1 MGTLDKV
8 KGLVENPPK
17 EYRSAPFWGWND
29 RLQKENL
36 GEQIEGFKK
45 AGMGG
50 FFIHSR
56 EGLETEY
63 LSTEWMEDVKF
74 CVDKARENDL
84 ELWIYD
90 EDKWPSGAAGGMVS
104 RVNPAEFTAR
114 ALTME
119 CGKAGELAVPAK
131 LSNEEERTVTGD
143 SDSIM
148 CGENRSTDENSMSG
162 RNGSEDLAVEETMET
177 EFLQGVYVIQTTAD
191 GRFIKRM
198 KEYLTYEE
206 AAEACGVD
214 EEILLLRQEISGKS
228 EWYNGLMPPDNLNPE
243 SVKTF
248 LKLTHEH
255 YEEVFGGSF
264 PKEVKG
270 FFTDEPN
277 CCDFFSVFHE
287 GRPWIPWSIGF
298 TEYFIEKRGYDPQE
312 KLPYLFF
319 DGEGAEKI
327 RHDYWKTVAQRFE
340 ESYMKQVYEWCDKR
354 GLRTTGHILYENDL
368 GYQTRVC
375 GAAMPQLRY
384 LHNPGIDL
392 LGAQTDE
399 YLTVKQCASVAH
411 QYERSMTI
419 SEAYG
424 CTGWELDFSTQKWL
438 GDWQFALGITRRC
451 QHLALYSITGCRKRD
466 YPPVFNYQNTW
477 WDDND
482 KMENY
487 FGRLALCLSQG
498 EPVRKVLMIHPI
510 SSIWTEC
517 RSDRAEDFNHL
528 EMNMGW
534 LDEHI
539 TSLNR
544 KGEYYNRIA
553 KALTAGHVD
562 FDFGD
567 EILLEQDGKVE
578 DGMFVAGKCSYQVV
592 VVPGVSNLFANT
604 VKLLKEF
611 LAAGGMV
618 IWLKPYPVM
627 IEGERIGS
635 KQICVAKRW
644 DKKIDS
650 EDVNEEKSDRRKV
663 CGKYGDIRDVLDEEA
678 FVHTVEQEWELT
690 EAVAKC
696 TGKDF
701 TVRNASGAE
710 DGEILSMLRK
720 TEDGHILFLTNHD
733 RNNAHQVYIKLDC
746 GNAVEELDPLTGEVC
761 EVETVADGEGVCFT
775 RTFETGMSRIYFVK
789 KMIGAGQIIKEI
801 NSVEDKCGIE
811 EDTTVVDL
819 AAVSDGVNAVHEM
832 TVSKAATFPYRH
844 PHYTDPVLATFG
856 PDAKLRR
863 TMENVLTIDKCTY
876 ELGVASE
883 NKICDG
889 NAMVEDKDLDAI
901 VEQVSEF
908 RHGSELSE
916 AGSVCESAEMEIW
929 QAQKEIR
936 EKLRMQQVYYNGAP
950 QRYTWVDQPHPAD
963 GTPFTMH
970 FRFNVAEDI
979 SSECSFVIEKPYGL
993 EVYFDGVKCAQ
1004 TGKWFIDKDMR
1015 CFGLPALSKGVHRI
1029 TIKGSYDQKRELED
1043 VFVIGNFAVD
1053 MSGNISRE
1061 KEILHTGDW
1070 SMQGY
1075 VNYPGGMIYQYKVPQ
1090 LISDKQ
1096 VLLHLGEWRGTL
1108 LKVRVNGK
1116 EAGFHFEKK
1125 NCVTDVTGL
1134 FEKEENT
1141 LEIEVS
1147 GSPRNMFGPFHQSYT
1162 GCSRISWADFRTEG
1176 MFHTDGK
1183 VLKPYG
1189 MMGQSYIC
1197 EYEEQ

>member
-1 MGTLDKV
+1 MGTLDEV
-8 KGLVENPPK
+8 KGVLKNPPK

-29 RLQKENL
+29 KLQKENL
-36 GEQIEGFKK
+36 GEQIEGFKR

-104 RVNPAEFTAR
+104 RENPAEFTAR

-119 CGKAGELAVPAK
+119 CGKAGKLVVPTK
-131 LSNEEERTVTGD
+131 LSTGEKK
-143 SDSIM
+143 ITA
-148 CGENRSTDENSMSG
+148 GEVQ
-162 RNGSEDLAVEETMET
+162 AVEQNMET
-177 EFLQGVYVIQTTAD
+177 EFLQGIYVIQTKAD

-198 KEYLTYEE
+198 KEYPTYEE
-206 AAEACGVD
+206 AVGACGED
-214 EEILLLRQEISGKS
+214 EEILILRQEISGKS

-298 TEYFIEKRGYDPQE
+298 TEYFIGKRGYDPQE

-319 DGEGAEKI
+319 DGEGAAKI

-411 QYERSMTI
+411 QYDRSMTI

-477 WDDND
+477 WEDND

-517 RSDRAEDFNHL
+517 RSDREEDFNHL

-534 LDEHI
+534 MDEHI

-578 DGMFVAGKCSYQVV
+578 NGKFVAGTCSYQVV
-592 VVPGVSNLFANT
+592 VVPGVKNLFANT

-611 LAAGGMV
+611 LAAGGTV

-627 IEGERIGS
+627 VEGEKIGR
-635 KQICVAKRW
+635 KQVCDDKDL
-644 DKKIDS
+644 DKKPDS
-650 EDVNEEKSDRRKV
+650 EGVNEEKADCKKV
-663 CGKYGDIRDVLDEEA
+663 CEKYGDIRDILGAEA
-678 FVHTVEQEWELT
+678 FVYTVEHEWELT

-789 KMIGAGQIIKEI
+789 KGSSGGKV
-801 NSVEDKCGIE
+801 SGCG
-811 EDTTVVDL
+811 
-819 AAVSDGVNAVHEM
+819 M
-832 TVSKAATFPYRH
+832 TAATFPYRH

-856 PDAKLRR
+856 PDAKFRR
-863 TMENVLTIDKCTY
+863 TMENVLTIDRCTY
-876 ELGVASE
+876 ELGE
-883 NKICDG
+883 K
-889 NAMVEDKDLDAI
+889 
-901 VEQVSEF
+901 
-908 RHGSELSE
+908 
-916 AGSVCESAEMEIW
+916 AGTGESAEMEIW
-929 QAQKEIR
+929 QAQREIR
-936 EKLRMQQVYYNGAP
+936 KKLAMQQVYYNGAP

-963 GTPFTMH
+963 GTPFAMH
-970 FRFNVAEDI
+970 FRFNVLEEI
-979 SSECSFVIEKPYGL
+979 SGECSFVIEKPYGL
-993 EVYFDGVKCAQ
+993 EVCFDGKKCEL
-1004 TGKWFIDKDMR
+1004 TDRWFIDKDMR
-1015 CFGLPALSKGVHRI
+1015 CFGLPSLSRGVHQI

-1043 VFVIGNFAVD
+1043 VFVTGNFAVD
-1053 MSGNISRE
+1053 MSGNIFQE

-1070 SMQGY
+1070 CMQGY
-1075 VNYPGGMIYQYKVPQ
+1075 VNYPGGMIYQYKVPR
-1090 LISDKQ
+1090 LISHKQ
-1096 VLLHLGEWRGTL
+1096 VLLHLGEWCGTL

-1116 EAGFHFEKK
+1116 ETSSHFEKK

-1141 LEIEVS
+1141 LEIEIT

>member
-1 MGTLDKV
+1 MGTLDEV
-8 KGLVENPPK
+8 KGLLKNPPK

-29 RLQKENL
+29 KLQKENL
-36 GEQIEGFKK
+36 GEQIEGFKR

-104 RVNPAEFTAR
+104 RENPAEFTAR

-119 CGKAGELAVPAK
+119 CGKAGKLVVPTK
-131 LSNEEERTVTGD
+131 LSTGEKKTTA
-143 SDSIM
+143 
-148 CGENRSTDENSMSG
+148 GEDQ
-162 RNGSEDLAVEETMET
+162 AVEQNMET
-177 EFLQGVYVIQTTAD
+177 EFLQGIYVIQTKAD

-198 KEYLTYEE
+198 KEYPTYEE
-206 AAEACGVD
+206 AVGACGED
-214 EEILLLRQEISGKS
+214 EEILILRQEISGKS

-255 YEEVFGGSF
+255 YEEVLGGSF

-298 TEYFIEKRGYDPQE
+298 TEYFIGKRGYDPQE

-319 DGEGAEKI
+319 DGEGAAKI

-411 QYERSMTI
+411 QYDRSMTI

-477 WDDND
+477 WEDND

-517 RSDRAEDFNHL
+517 RSDREEDFNHL

-534 LDEHI
+534 MDEHI

-578 DGMFVAGKCSYQVV
+578 NGKFVAGTCSYQVV
-592 VVPGVSNLFANT
+592 VVPGVKNLFANT

-611 LAAGGMV
+611 LAAGGTV

-627 IEGERIGS
+627 VEGEKIGR
-635 KQICVAKRW
+635 KQVRDDKDL
-644 DKKIDS
+644 DKKPDS
-650 EDVNEEKSDRRKV
+650 EGVNEEKADCKKV
-663 CGKYGDIRDVLDEEA
+663 CEKYGDIRDILGEEA
-678 FVHTVEQEWELT
+678 FVHTVEHEWELT

-789 KMIGAGQIIKEI
+789 KGSSGGKV
-801 NSVEDKCGIE
+801 SGCG
-811 EDTTVVDL
+811 
-819 AAVSDGVNAVHEM
+819 M
-832 TVSKAATFPYRH
+832 TAATFPYRH

-856 PDAKLRR
+856 PDAKFRR
-863 TMENVLTIDKCTY
+863 TMENVLTIDRCTY
-876 ELGVASE
+876 ELGE
-883 NKICDG
+883 K
-889 NAMVEDKDLDAI
+889 
-901 VEQVSEF
+901 
-908 RHGSELSE
+908 
-916 AGSVCESAEMEIW
+916 AGTGESAEMEIW
-929 QAQKEIR
+929 QAQREIR
-936 EKLRMQQVYYNGAP
+936 EKLAMQQVYYNGAP

-963 GTPFTMH
+963 GTPFAMH
-970 FRFNVAEDI
+970 FRFNVLEEI
-979 SSECSFVIEKPYGL
+979 SGECSFVIEKPYGL
-993 EVYFDGVKCAQ
+993 EVCFDGKKCEL
-1004 TGKWFIDKDMR
+1004 TDRWFIDKDMR
-1015 CFGLPALSKGVHRI
+1015 CFGLPSLSRGVHQI

-1043 VFVIGNFAVD
+1043 VFVTGNFAVD
-1053 MSGNISRE
+1053 MSGNIFQE

-1070 SMQGY
+1070 CMQGY
-1075 VNYPGGMIYQYKVPQ
+1075 VNYPGGMIYQYKVPR
-1090 LISDKQ
+1090 LISHKQ
-1096 VLLHLGEWRGTL
+1096 VLLHLGEWCGTL

-1116 EAGFHFEKK
+1116 ETSSHFEKK
-1125 NCVTDVTGL
+1125 NCVTDVMGL

-1141 LEIEVS
+1141 LEIEIT

>member
-1 MGTLDKV
+1 MSTLDEV
-8 KGLVENPPK
+8 KRLIKNPPK

-104 RVNPAEFTAR
+104 RENPAEFTAR

-119 CGKAGELAVPAK
+119 CGKAGELAVPTK
-131 LSNEEERTVTGD
+131 RSTEEERIVTGN
-143 SDSIM
+143 SDSLM
-148 CGENRSTDENSMSG
+148 CGENRSADENSMSG
-162 RNGSEDLAVEETMET
+162 RNAVEGLAMEETMET
-177 EFLQGVYVIQTTAD
+177 EFLQGIYVIQTEAD
-191 GRFIKRM
+191 GRSIKRL
-198 KEYLTYEE
+198 KEYPGYKE
-206 AAEACGVD
+206 AAAACGED
-214 EEILLLRQEISGKS
+214 EEILILRQEISGRS
-228 EWYNGLMPPDNLNPE
+228 EWYNGLMPPDNLNPD

-298 TEYFIEKRGYDPQE
+298 TEYFIEKRGYNPQE
-312 KLPYLFF
+312 NLPYLFF
-319 DGEGAEKI
+319 DGEGAAKI

-340 ESYMKQVYEWCDKR
+340 ESYMKQVYEWCDAR
-354 GLRTTGHILYENDL
+354 GLCTTGHILYENDL

-411 QYERSMTI
+411 QYDRSMTI

-477 WDDND
+477 WEDND

-487 FGRLALCLSQG
+487 FSRLALCLSQG

-578 DGMFVAGKCSYQVV
+578 NGLFVAGKCSYQVV
-592 VVPGVSNLFANT
+592 VIPGVSNLFANT

-611 LAAGGMV
+611 LAAGGTV

-627 IEGERIGS
+627 IEGERIGN
-635 KQICVAKRW
+635 KQI
-644 DKKIDS
+644 
-650 EDVNEEKSDRRKV
+650 

-678 FVHTVEQEWELT
+678 FVHTVEHEWELT

-733 RNNAHQVYIKLDC
+733 RNNAHQVYIKLNC
-746 GNAVEELDPLTGEVC
+746 GNAVEELDPLTGEVR

-775 RTFETGMSRIYFVK
+775 RTFETGMSRIYFVRK
-789 KMIGAGQIIKEI
+789 KMT
-801 NSVEDKCGIE
+801 D
-811 EDTTVVDL
+811 
-819 AAVSDGVNAVHEM
+819 VSM
-832 TVSKAATFPYRH
+832 KKAATFPYRH

-856 PDAKLRR
+856 PDAKFRR
-863 TMENVLTIDKCTY
+863 TMENVLTIDRCTY
-876 ELGVASE
+876 ELGEMAGTGESE
-883 NKICDG
+883 
-889 NAMVEDKDLDAI
+889 
-901 VEQVSEF
+901 
-908 RHGSELSE
+908 
-916 AGSVCESAEMEIW
+916 EMEIW
-929 QAQKEIR
+929 QAQREIR
-936 EKLRMQQVYYNGAP
+936 EKLSMQQIYYNGAP

-963 GTPFTMH
+963 GTPFAMH
-970 FRFNVAEDI
+970 FRFNVIEKI
-979 SSECSFVIEKPYGL
+979 SGGCSFVIEKPYGL
-993 EVYFDGVKCAQ
+993 EVCFDGEKCEL
-1004 TGKWFIDKDMR
+1004 TDRWFIDKDMR
-1015 CFGLPALSKGVHRI
+1015 CFGVPSLSKGVHQI

-1053 MSGNISRE
+1053 MSGNISQE

-1075 VNYPGGMIYQYKVPQ
+1075 VNYPGGMIYQYKVPR

-1108 LKVRVNGK
+1108 LKVRVNGE

-1125 NCVTDVTGL
+1125 DCVTDVTDL

-1141 LEIEVS
+1141 LEIEIS

>member
-1 MGTLDKV
+1 MGTLDEV
-8 KGLVENPPK
+8 KGVLKNPPK

-29 RLQKENL
+29 KLQKENL
-36 GEQIEGFKK
+36 GEQIEGFKR

-104 RVNPAEFTAR
+104 RKNPAEFTAR

-119 CGKAGELAVPAK
+119 CGKAGKLVVPTK
-131 LSNEEERTVTGD
+131 LSTGEKK
-143 SDSIM
+143 ITA
-148 CGENRSTDENSMSG
+148 GEVQ
-162 RNGSEDLAVEETMET
+162 AVEQNMET
-177 EFLQGVYVIQTTAD
+177 EFLQGIYVIQTKAD

-198 KEYLTYEE
+198 KEYPTYEE
-206 AAEACGVD
+206 AVGACGED
-214 EEILLLRQEISGKS
+214 EEILILRQEISGKS

-298 TEYFIEKRGYDPQE
+298 TEYFIGKRGYDPQE

-319 DGEGAEKI
+319 DGEGAAKI

-411 QYERSMTI
+411 QYDRSMTI

-477 WDDND
+477 WEDND

-517 RSDRAEDFNHL
+517 RSDREEDFNHL

-534 LDEHI
+534 MDEHI

-578 DGMFVAGKCSYQVV
+578 NGKFVAGTCSYQVV
-592 VVPGVSNLFANT
+592 VVPGVKNLFANT

-611 LAAGGMV
+611 LAAGGTV

-627 IEGERIGS
+627 VEGEKIGR
-635 KQICVAKRW
+635 KQVCDDKDL
-644 DKKIDS
+644 DKKPDS
-650 EDVNEEKSDRRKV
+650 EGVNEEKADCKKV
-663 CGKYGDIRDVLDEEA
+663 CEKYGDIRDILGAEA
-678 FVHTVEQEWELT
+678 FVHTVEHEWELT

-789 KMIGAGQIIKEI
+789 KGSSGGKV
-801 NSVEDKCGIE
+801 SGCG
-811 EDTTVVDL
+811 
-819 AAVSDGVNAVHEM
+819 M
-832 TVSKAATFPYRH
+832 TAATFPYRH

-856 PDAKLRR
+856 PDAKFRR
-863 TMENVLTIDKCTY
+863 TMENVLTIDRCTY
-876 ELGVASE
+876 ELGE
-883 NKICDG
+883 K
-889 NAMVEDKDLDAI
+889 
-901 VEQVSEF
+901 
-908 RHGSELSE
+908 
-916 AGSVCESAEMEIW
+916 AGTGESAEMEIW
-929 QAQKEIR
+929 QAQREIR
-936 EKLRMQQVYYNGAP
+936 KKLAMQQVYYNGAP

-963 GTPFTMH
+963 GTPFAMH
-970 FRFNVAEDI
+970 FRFNVLEEI
-979 SSECSFVIEKPYGL
+979 SGECSFVIEKPYGL
-993 EVYFDGVKCAQ
+993 EVCFDGKKCEL
-1004 TGKWFIDKDMR
+1004 TDRWFIDKDMR
-1015 CFGLPALSKGVHRI
+1015 CFGLPSLSRGVHQI

-1043 VFVIGNFAVD
+1043 VFVTGNFAVD
-1053 MSGNISRE
+1053 MSGNIFQE

-1070 SMQGY
+1070 CMQGY
-1075 VNYPGGMIYQYKVPQ
+1075 VNYPGGMIYQYKVPR
-1090 LISDKQ
+1090 LISHKQ
-1096 VLLHLGEWRGTL
+1096 VLLHLGEWCGTL

-1116 EAGFHFEKK
+1116 ETSFHFEKK

-1141 LEIEVS
+1141 LEIEIT

>member
-1 MGTLDKV
+1 MGTLDEV
-8 KGLVENPPK
+8 KGLLKNPPK

-29 RLQKENL
+29 KLQKENL
-36 GEQIEGFKK
+36 GEQIEGFKR

-104 RVNPAEFTAR
+104 RENPTEFTAR

-119 CGKAGELAVPAK
+119 CGKAGKLVVPTK
-131 LSNEEERTVTGD
+131 LSTGEKKTTA
-143 SDSIM
+143 
-148 CGENRSTDENSMSG
+148 GEDQ
-162 RNGSEDLAVEETMET
+162 AVEQNMET
-177 EFLQGVYVIQTTAD
+177 EFLQGIYVIQTKED

-198 KEYLTYEE
+198 KEYPTYEE
-206 AAEACGVD
+206 AVGACGED
-214 EEILLLRQEISGKS
+214 EEILILRQEISGKS

-255 YEEVFGGSF
+255 YEEVLGGSF

-298 TEYFIEKRGYDPQE
+298 TEYFIGKRGYDPQE

-319 DGEGAEKI
+319 DGEGAAKI

-411 QYERSMTI
+411 QYDRSMTI

-477 WDDND
+477 WEDND

-578 DGMFVAGKCSYQVV
+578 NGKFVAGTCSYQVV
-592 VVPGVSNLFANT
+592 VVPGVKNLFANT

-611 LAAGGMV
+611 LAAGGTV

-627 IEGERIGS
+627 VEGEKIGR
-635 KQICVAKRW
+635 KQVRDDKEL
-644 DKKIDS
+644 DKKPDS
-650 EDVNEEKSDRRKV
+650 EGVNEEKADCKKV
-663 CGKYGDIRDVLDEEA
+663 CEKYGDIRDILGEEA
-678 FVHTVEQEWELT
+678 FVHTVEHEWELT

-789 KMIGAGQIIKEI
+789 KGSSGGKV
-801 NSVEDKCGIE
+801 SGCG
-811 EDTTVVDL
+811 
-819 AAVSDGVNAVHEM
+819 M
-832 TVSKAATFPYRH
+832 TAATFPYRH

-856 PDAKLRR
+856 PDAKFRR
-863 TMENVLTIDKCTY
+863 TMENVLTIDRCTY
-876 ELGVASE
+876 ELGE
-883 NKICDG
+883 K
-889 NAMVEDKDLDAI
+889 
-901 VEQVSEF
+901 
-908 RHGSELSE
+908 
-916 AGSVCESAEMEIW
+916 AGTGESAEMEIW
-929 QAQKEIR
+929 QAQREIR
-936 EKLRMQQVYYNGAP
+936 EKLAMQQVYYNGAP

-963 GTPFTMH
+963 GTPFAMH
-970 FRFNVAEDI
+970 FRFNVLEEI
-979 SSECSFVIEKPYGL
+979 SGECSFVIEKPYGL
-993 EVYFDGVKCAQ
+993 EVCFDGKKCEL
-1004 TGKWFIDKDMR
+1004 TDRWFIDKDMR
-1015 CFGLPALSKGVHRI
+1015 CFGLPSLSRGVHQI

-1043 VFVIGNFAVD
+1043 VFVTGNFAVD
-1053 MSGNISRE
+1053 MSGNIFQE
-1061 KEILHTGDW
+1061 KEILYTGDW
-1070 SMQGY
+1070 CMQGY
-1075 VNYPGGMIYQYKVPQ
+1075 VNYPGGMIYQYKVPR
-1090 LISDKQ
+1090 LISHKQ
-1096 VLLHLGEWRGTL
+1096 VLLHLGEWCGTL

-1116 EAGFHFEKK
+1116 ETSSHFEKK
-1125 NCVTDVTGL
+1125 NCVTDVMGL

-1141 LEIEVS
+1141 LEIEIT

>member
-1 MGTLDKV
+1 MGTLDEV
-8 KGLVENPPK
+8 KGVLKNPPK

-29 RLQKENL
+29 KLQKENL
-36 GEQIEGFKK
+36 GEQIEGFKR

-104 RVNPAEFTAR
+104 RENPAEFTAR

-119 CGKAGELAVPAK
+119 CGKAGKLVVPTK
-131 LSNEEERTVTGD
+131 LSTGEKK
-143 SDSIM
+143 ITA
-148 CGENRSTDENSMSG
+148 GEVQ
-162 RNGSEDLAVEETMET
+162 AVEQNMET
-177 EFLQGVYVIQTTAD
+177 EFLQGIYVIQTKAD

-198 KEYLTYEE
+198 KEYPTYEE
-206 AAEACGVD
+206 AVGACGED
-214 EEILLLRQEISGKS
+214 EEILILRQEISGKS

-255 YEEVFGGSF
+255 YEEVLGGSF

-298 TEYFIEKRGYDPQE
+298 TEYFIGKRGYDPQE

-319 DGEGAEKI
+319 DGEGAAKI

-411 QYERSMTI
+411 QYDRSMTI

-477 WDDND
+477 WEDND

-517 RSDRAEDFNHL
+517 RSDREEDFNHL

-534 LDEHI
+534 MDEHI

-578 DGMFVAGKCSYQVV
+578 NGKFVAGTCSYQVV
-592 VVPGVSNLFANT
+592 VVPGVKNLFANT

-611 LAAGGMV
+611 LAAGGTV

-627 IEGERIGS
+627 VEGEKIGR
-635 KQICVAKRW
+635 KQVCDDKEL
-644 DKKIDS
+644 DKKPDS
-650 EDVNEEKSDRRKV
+650 EGVNEEKADCKKV
-663 CGKYGDIRDVLDEEA
+663 CEKYGDIRDILGEEA
-678 FVHTVEQEWELT
+678 FVHTVEHEWELT

-733 RNNAHQVYIKLDC
+733 RNNAHQVYIKLNC

-789 KMIGAGQIIKEI
+789 KGSSGGKV
-801 NSVEDKCGIE
+801 SGCG
-811 EDTTVVDL
+811 
-819 AAVSDGVNAVHEM
+819 M
-832 TVSKAATFPYRH
+832 TAATFPYRH

-856 PDAKLRR
+856 PDAKFRR
-863 TMENVLTIDKCTY
+863 TMENVLTIDRCTY
-876 ELGVASE
+876 ELGE
-883 NKICDG
+883 K
-889 NAMVEDKDLDAI
+889 
-901 VEQVSEF
+901 
-908 RHGSELSE
+908 
-916 AGSVCESAEMEIW
+916 AGTGESAEMEIW
-929 QAQKEIR
+929 QAQREIR
-936 EKLRMQQVYYNGAP
+936 EKLAMQQVYYNGAP

-963 GTPFTMH
+963 GTPFAMH
-970 FRFNVAEDI
+970 FRFNVLEEI
-979 SSECSFVIEKPYGL
+979 SGECSFVIEKPYGL
-993 EVYFDGVKCAQ
+993 EVCFDGKKCEL
-1004 TGKWFIDKDMR
+1004 TDRWFIDKDMR
-1015 CFGLPALSKGVHRI
+1015 CFGLPSLSRGVHQI

-1043 VFVIGNFAVD
+1043 VFVTGNFAVD
-1053 MSGNISRE
+1053 MSGNIFQE

-1070 SMQGY
+1070 CMQGY
-1075 VNYPGGMIYQYKVPQ
+1075 VNYPGGMIYQYKVPR
-1090 LISDKQ
+1090 LISHKQ
-1096 VLLHLGEWRGTL
+1096 VLLHLGEWCGTL

-1116 EAGFHFEKK
+1116 ETSFHFEKK
-1125 NCVTDVTGL
+1125 SCVTDVTGL

-1141 LEIEVS
+1141 LEIEIT

>member
-1 MGTLDKV
+1 MGTLDEV
-8 KGLVENPPK
+8 KELLKNPPK

-29 RLQKENL
+29 KLQKENL
-36 GEQIEGFKK
+36 GEQIEGFKR

-104 RVNPAEFTAR
+104 KVNPAEFTAR

-119 CGKAGELAVPAK
+119 CGKAGELAVPTK
-131 LSNEEERTVTGD
+131 LSTGEERIVTGG
-143 SDSIM
+143 SDSLM
-148 CGENRSTDENSMSG
+148 CGGNRSVDENSMSG
-162 RNGSEDLAVEETMET
+162 RNGGEGLAVEEAMEI
-177 EFLQGVYVIQTTAD
+177 EFLQGIYVIQTAAD

-198 KEYLTYEE
+198 KEYPTYEE
-206 AAEACGVD
+206 AAGACGVD

-277 CCDFFSVFHE
+277 CCDFFSMFHE

-340 ESYMKQVYEWCDKR
+340 ESYMKQVYEWCDER

-411 QYERSMTI
+411 QYDRSMTI

-477 WDDND
+477 WEDND

-498 EPVRKVLMIHPI
+498 EPVRKVLMIHPV

-517 RSDRAEDFNHL
+517 RSDREEDFNHL

-578 DGMFVAGKCSYQVV
+578 NGLFVAGKCSYQVV
-592 VVPGVSNLFANT
+592 VVPGVKNLFANT
-604 VKLLKEF
+604 VKLLREF
-611 LAAGGMV
+611 LAAGGTV

-627 IEGERIGS
+627 VEGEQIGR
-635 KQICVAKRW
+635 KQVRDDKGL
-644 DKKIDS
+644 DKKPDS
-650 EDVNEEKSDRRKV
+650 EGVNEEKADSKKV
-663 CGKYGDIRDVLDEEA
+663 CEKYGDIRDILGEEA
-678 FVHTVEQEWELT
+678 FVHTVEHEWELT
-690 EAVAKC
+690 EAVAEC

-746 GNAVEELDPLTGEVC
+746 GNAVEELDPLTGDVC
-761 EVETVADGEGVCFT
+761 EMETVADGEGVCFT

-789 KMIGAGQIIKEI
+789 KEAFGKKVSGCGMTAGNETAA
-801 NSVEDKCGIE
+801 SA
-811 EDTTVVDL
+811 VV
-819 AAVSDGVNAVHEM
+819 ADGVNAASKIAE
-832 TVSKAATFPYRH
+832 SKAASFPYRH

-856 PDAKLRR
+856 PDAKFRR
-863 TMENVLTIDKCTY
+863 TMENVLTIDTCTY
-876 ELGVASE
+876 ELGE
-883 NKICDG
+883 K
-889 NAMVEDKDLDAI
+889 
-901 VEQVSEF
+901 
-908 RHGSELSE
+908 
-916 AGSVCESAEMEIW
+916 AGSVETLAGAGESIEMEIW
-929 QAQKEIR
+929 QAQREIR
-936 EKLRMQQVYYNGAP
+936 EKLAMQQVYYNGAP

-963 GTPFTMH
+963 GTPFAMH
-970 FRFNVAEDI
+970 FRFNVLEEI
-979 SSECSFVIEKPYGL
+979 SGEYSFVIEKPYGL
-993 EVYFDGVKCAQ
+993 EVYFDGEKCEE
-1004 TGKWFIDKDMR
+1004 TGEWFIDKDMR
-1015 CFGLPALSKGVHRI
+1015 CFGLPTLSKGEHQI

-1053 MSGNISRE
+1053 MCGNIFQE

-1108 LKVRVNGK
+1108 LKVRINGK

-1125 NCVTDVTGL
+1125 NCITDITGL
-1134 FEKEENT
+1134 FESEENT
-1141 LEIEVS
+1141 LEIEIS

>member
-1 MGTLDKV
+1 MGTLDEV
-8 KGLVENPPK
+8 KGLLKNPPK

-29 RLQKENL
+29 KLQKENL
-36 GEQIEGFKK
+36 GEQIEGFKR

-104 RVNPAEFTAR
+104 RENPAEFTAR

-119 CGKAGELAVPAK
+119 CGKAGKLVVPTK
-131 LSNEEERTVTGD
+131 LSTGEKKTTA
-143 SDSIM
+143 
-148 CGENRSTDENSMSG
+148 GEVQ
-162 RNGSEDLAVEETMET
+162 AVEQNMET
-177 EFLQGVYVIQTTAD
+177 EFLQGIYVIQTKAD

-198 KEYLTYEE
+198 KEYPTYEE
-206 AAEACGVD
+206 AVGACGED
-214 EEILLLRQEISGKS
+214 EEILILRQEISGKS

-255 YEEVFGGSF
+255 YEEVLGGSF

-298 TEYFIEKRGYDPQE
+298 TEYFIGKRGYDPQE

-319 DGEGAEKI
+319 DGEGAAKI

-411 QYERSMTI
+411 QYDRSMTI

-477 WDDND
+477 WEDND

-578 DGMFVAGKCSYQVV
+578 NGKFVAGTCSYQVV
-592 VVPGVSNLFANT
+592 VVPGVKNLFANT

-611 LAAGGMV
+611 LAAGGTV

-627 IEGERIGS
+627 VEGEKIGR
-635 KQICVAKRW
+635 KQVRDDKEL
-644 DKKIDS
+644 DKKPDS
-650 EDVNEEKSDRRKV
+650 EGVNEEKADCKKV
-663 CGKYGDIRDVLDEEA
+663 CEKYGDIRDILGEEA
-678 FVHTVEQEWELT
+678 FVHTVEHEWELT

-710 DGEILSMLRK
+710 DGEILSMLRE

-789 KMIGAGQIIKEI
+789 KGSSGGKV
-801 NSVEDKCGIE
+801 SGCG
-811 EDTTVVDL
+811 
-819 AAVSDGVNAVHEM
+819 M
-832 TVSKAATFPYRH
+832 TAATFPYRH

-856 PDAKLRR
+856 PDAKFRR
-863 TMENVLTIDKCTY
+863 TMENVLTIDRCTY
-876 ELGVASE
+876 ELGE
-883 NKICDG
+883 K
-889 NAMVEDKDLDAI
+889 
-901 VEQVSEF
+901 
-908 RHGSELSE
+908 
-916 AGSVCESAEMEIW
+916 AGTGESAEMEIW
-929 QAQKEIR
+929 QAQREIR
-936 EKLRMQQVYYNGAP
+936 EKLAMQQVYYNGAP
-950 QRYTWVDQPHPAD
+950 QRYTWVDQPHSAD
-963 GTPFTMH
+963 GTPFAMH
-970 FRFNVAEDI
+970 FRFNVLEEI
-979 SSECSFVIEKPYGL
+979 SGECSFVIEKPYGL
-993 EVYFDGVKCAQ
+993 EVCFDGKKCEL
-1004 TGKWFIDKDMR
+1004 TDRWFIDKDMR
-1015 CFGLPALSKGVHRI
+1015 CFGLPSLSRGVHQI

-1043 VFVIGNFAVD
+1043 VFVTGNFAVD
-1053 MSGNISRE
+1053 MSGNIFQE

-1070 SMQGY
+1070 CMQGY
-1075 VNYPGGMIYQYKVPQ
+1075 VNYPGGMIYQYKVPR
-1090 LISDKQ
+1090 LISHKQ
-1096 VLLHLGEWRGTL
+1096 VLLHLGEWCGTL

-1116 EAGFHFEKK
+1116 ETSSHFEKK
-1125 NCVTDVTGL
+1125 NCVTDVMGL

-1141 LEIEVS
+1141 LEIEIT

>member
-8 KGLVENPPK
+8 KSMIKNPPK

-29 RLQKENL
+29 KLQKENL

-104 RVNPAEFTAR
+104 RENPAEFTAR

-119 CGKAGELAVPAK
+119 CGKAGELAVPTK
-131 LSNEEERTVTGD
+131 LSTGEERIVTGN
-143 SDSIM
+143 SDSLM
-148 CGENRSTDENSMSG
+148 CGENRSVDENSMSG
-162 RNGSEDLAVEETMET
+162 RNAGEGSEMEETMGT
-177 EFLQGVYVIQTTAD
+177 EFLQGIYVIQTEAD

-198 KEYLTYEE
+198 KEYPAYEE
-206 AAEACGVD
+206 AVGACGEE
-214 EEILLLRQEISGKS
+214 EEILILRQEISGKS

-319 DGEGAEKI
+319 DGEGAAKI

-340 ESYMKQVYEWCDKR
+340 ESYMKQVYEWCDAR

-411 QYERSMTI
+411 QYDRSMTI

-477 WDDND
+477 WEDND

-578 DGMFVAGKCSYQVV
+578 NGLFVAGKCRYQVV

-611 LAAGGMV
+611 LAAGGTV

-627 IEGERIGS
+627 IEGE
-635 KQICVAKRW
+635 
-644 DKKIDS
+644 KI
-650 EDVNEEKSDRRKV
+650 
-663 CGKYGDIRDVLDEEA
+663 CGKYGDIRDILGEEA
-678 FVHTVEQEWELT
+678 FVHTVEHEWELT
-690 EAVAKC
+690 EAVAEC

-710 DGEILSMLRK
+710 DGEILSMLRE
-720 TEDGHILFLTNHD
+720 TEDGNILFLTNHD
-733 RNNAHQVYIKLDC
+733 RNNEHQVYIKLNC
-746 GNAVEELDPLTGEVC
+746 GDAVEELDPLTGEVC
-761 EVETVADGEGVCFT
+761 EVETVADGDGVCFT
-775 RTFETGMSRIYFVK
+775 RTFATGTSRIYFVK
-789 KMIGAGQIIKEI
+789 KGASGEKV
-801 NSVEDKCGIE
+801 SGCG
-811 EDTTVVDL
+811 
-819 AAVSDGVNAVHEM
+819 M
-832 TVSKAATFPYRH
+832 TAATFPYRH

-856 PDAKLRR
+856 PDAKFRR
-863 TMENVLTIDKCTY
+863 TMENVLTIDRCTY
-876 ELGVASE
+876 ELGE
-883 NKICDG
+883 NVGTMEKQTGSGENMISAQDI
-889 NAMVEDKDLDAI
+889 DAI

-908 RHGSELSE
+908 RHGSGLSE
-916 AGSVCESAEMEIW
+916 VGSVYESVKMEIW
-929 QAQKEIR
+929 QAQREIR
-936 EKLRMQQVYYNGAP
+936 EKLAMQQVYYNGAP

-963 GTPFTMH
+963 GTPFAMH
-970 FRFNVAEDI
+970 FRFNVLEEI
-979 SSECSFVIEKPYGL
+979 SGECSFVIEKPYGL
-993 EVYFDGVKCAQ
+993 EVYFDGEKCEE
-1004 TGKWFIDKDMR
+1004 TDEWFIDKDMR
-1015 CFGLPALSKGVHRI
+1015 CFDLPSLSKGEHQI

-1043 VFVIGNFAVD
+1043 VFVTGNFAVD
-1053 MSGNISRE
+1053 MCGNIFQE

-1075 VNYPGGMIYQYKVPQ
+1075 VNYPGGMIYQYKVPR
-1090 LISDKQ
+1090 LISHKQ
-1096 VLLHLGEWRGTL
+1096 VLLHLGEWSGTL

-1125 NCVTDVTGL
+1125 NCITDVTGL
-1134 FEKEENT
+1134 FENEENT
-1141 LEIEVS
+1141 LEIEIS

>member
-1 MGTLDKV
+1 MGTLDEV
-8 KGLVENPPK
+8 KGLLKNPPK

-29 RLQKENL
+29 KLQKENL
-36 GEQIEGFKK
+36 GEQIEGFKR

-104 RVNPAEFTAR
+104 RENPAEFTAR

-119 CGKAGELAVPAK
+119 CGKAGKLVVPTK
-131 LSNEEERTVTGD
+131 LSTGEKKTTA
-143 SDSIM
+143 
-148 CGENRSTDENSMSG
+148 GEDQ
-162 RNGSEDLAVEETMET
+162 AVEQNMET
-177 EFLQGVYVIQTTAD
+177 EFLQGIYVIQTEAD

-198 KEYLTYEE
+198 KEYPTYEE
-206 AAEACGVD
+206 AVGACGED
-214 EEILLLRQEISGKS
+214 EEILILRQEISGKS

-298 TEYFIEKRGYDPQE
+298 TEYFIGKRGYDPQE

-319 DGEGAEKI
+319 DGEGAAKI

-411 QYERSMTI
+411 QYDRSMTI

-477 WDDND
+477 WEDND

-517 RSDRAEDFNHL
+517 RSDREEDFNHL

-534 LDEHI
+534 MDEHI

-578 DGMFVAGKCSYQVV
+578 NGKFVAGTCSYQVV
-592 VVPGVSNLFANT
+592 VVPGVKNLFANT

-611 LAAGGMV
+611 LAAGGTV

-627 IEGERIGS
+627 VEGEKIGR
-635 KQICVAKRW
+635 KQVCDDKDL
-644 DKKIDS
+644 DKKPDS
-650 EDVNEEKSDRRKV
+650 EGVNEEKADCKKV
-663 CGKYGDIRDVLDEEA
+663 CEKYGDIRDILGEEA
-678 FVHTVEQEWELT
+678 FVHTVEHEWELT

-789 KMIGAGQIIKEI
+789 KGSSGGKV
-801 NSVEDKCGIE
+801 SGCG
-811 EDTTVVDL
+811 
-819 AAVSDGVNAVHEM
+819 M
-832 TVSKAATFPYRH
+832 TAATFPYRH

-856 PDAKLRR
+856 PDAKFRR
-863 TMENVLTIDKCTY
+863 TMENVLTIDRCTY
-876 ELGVASE
+876 ELGE
-883 NKICDG
+883 K
-889 NAMVEDKDLDAI
+889 
-901 VEQVSEF
+901 
-908 RHGSELSE
+908 
-916 AGSVCESAEMEIW
+916 AGTGESAEMEIW
-929 QAQKEIR
+929 QAQREIR
-936 EKLRMQQVYYNGAP
+936 EKLAMQQVYYNGAP

-963 GTPFTMH
+963 GTPFAMH
-970 FRFNVAEDI
+970 FRFNVLEEI
-979 SSECSFVIEKPYGL
+979 SGECSFVIEKPYGL
-993 EVYFDGVKCAQ
+993 EVCFDGKKCEL
-1004 TGKWFIDKDMR
+1004 TDKWFIDKDMR
-1015 CFGLPALSKGVHRI
+1015 CFGLPSLSRGVHQI

-1043 VFVIGNFAVD
+1043 VFVTGNFAVD
-1053 MSGNISRE
+1053 MSGNIFQE

-1070 SMQGY
+1070 CMQGY
-1075 VNYPGGMIYQYKVPQ
+1075 VNYPGGMIYQYKVPR
-1090 LISDKQ
+1090 LISHKQ
-1096 VLLHLGEWRGTL
+1096 VLLHLGEWCGTL

-1116 EAGFHFEKK
+1116 ETSSHFEKK
-1125 NCVTDVTGL
+1125 NCVTDVMGL

-1141 LEIEVS
+1141 LEIEIT
-1147 GSPRNMFGPFHQSYT
+1147 GSPRNMFGPFYQSYT

>member
-1 MGTLDKV
+1 MGTLDEV
-8 KGLVENPPK
+8 KELLKNPPK

-29 RLQKENL
+29 KLQKENL
-36 GEQIEGFKK
+36 GEQIEGFKR

-104 RVNPAEFTAR
+104 KVNPAEFTAR

-131 LSNEEERTVTGD
+131 LSTGEKRIVTGG
-143 SDSIM
+143 SDSLM
-148 CGENRSTDENSMSG
+148 CGGNRSVDENSMSG
-162 RNGSEDLAVEETMET
+162 RNGGEGLAVEEAMEI
-177 EFLQGVYVIQTTAD
+177 EFLQGIYVIQTAAD

-198 KEYLTYEE
+198 KEYPTYEE
-206 AAEACGVD
+206 AAGACGVD

-287 GRPWIPWSIGF
+287 DRPWIPWSIGF

-340 ESYMKQVYEWCDKR
+340 ESYMKQVYEWCDER

-411 QYERSMTI
+411 QYDRSMTI

-477 WDDND
+477 WEDND

-498 EPVRKVLMIHPI
+498 EPVRKVLMIHPV

-517 RSDRAEDFNHL
+517 RSDREEDFNHL

-578 DGMFVAGKCSYQVV
+578 NGLFVAGKCSYQVV

-604 VKLLKEF
+604 VKLLREF
-611 LAAGGMV
+611 LAAGGTV

-627 IEGERIGS
+627 IEGERIGE
-635 KQICVAKRW
+635 KQVRDDKDL
-644 DKKIDS
+644 DKKPDR
-650 EDVNEEKSDRRKV
+650 EGVNEEKADSKKV
-663 CGKYGDIRDVLDEEA
+663 CEKYGDIRDILGEEA
-678 FVHTVEQEWELT
+678 FVHTVEHEWELT

-733 RNNAHQVYIKLDC
+733 RNNEHQVYIKLNC
-746 GNAVEELDPLTGEVC
+746 GDIVEELDPLTGEVC
-761 EVETVADGEGVCFT
+761 EVETVVDGDGVCFT
-775 RTFETGMSRIYFVK
+775 RTFATGMSRIYFVK
-789 KMIGAGQIIKEI
+789 KEAFGKKVSGCGMTAGNETAA
-801 NSVEDKCGIE
+801 SA
-811 EDTTVVDL
+811 VV
-819 AAVSDGVNAVHEM
+819 ADGVNAASKIAE
-832 TVSKAATFPYRH
+832 SKAASFPYRH

-856 PDAKLRR
+856 PDAKFRR
-863 TMENVLTIDKCTY
+863 TMENVLTIDTCTY
-876 ELGVASE
+876 ELGE
-883 NKICDG
+883 K
-889 NAMVEDKDLDAI
+889 
-901 VEQVSEF
+901 
-908 RHGSELSE
+908 
-916 AGSVCESAEMEIW
+916 AGSVETLAGAGESIEMEIW
-929 QAQKEIR
+929 QAQREIR
-936 EKLRMQQVYYNGAP
+936 EKLAMQQVYYNGAP

-963 GTPFTMH
+963 GTPFAMH
-970 FRFNVAEDI
+970 FRFNVLEEI
-979 SSECSFVIEKPYGL
+979 SGEYSFVIEKPYGL
-993 EVYFDGVKCAQ
+993 EVYFDGEKCEE
-1004 TGKWFIDKDMR
+1004 TGEWFIDKDMR
-1015 CFGLPALSKGVHRI
+1015 CFGLPTLSKGEHQI

-1053 MSGNISRE
+1053 MCGNIFQE

-1108 LKVRVNGK
+1108 LKVRINGK

-1125 NCVTDVTGL
+1125 NCITDVTGL
-1134 FEKEENT
+1134 FESEENT
-1141 LEIEVS
+1141 LEIEIS

>member
-1 MGTLDKV
+1 MGTLDEV
-8 KGLVENPPK
+8 KGLLKNPPK

-29 RLQKENL
+29 KLQKENL
-36 GEQIEGFKK
+36 GEQIEGFKR

-104 RVNPAEFTAR
+104 RENPAEFTAR

-119 CGKAGELAVPAK
+119 CGKAGKLVVPTK
-131 LSNEEERTVTGD
+131 LSTGEKKTTA
-143 SDSIM
+143 
-148 CGENRSTDENSMSG
+148 GEDQ
-162 RNGSEDLAVEETMET
+162 AVEQNMET
-177 EFLQGVYVIQTTAD
+177 EFLQGIYVIQTKED

-198 KEYLTYEE
+198 KEYPTYEE
-206 AAEACGVD
+206 AVGACGED
-214 EEILLLRQEISGKS
+214 EEILILRQEISGKS

-255 YEEVFGGSF
+255 YEEVLGGSF

-298 TEYFIEKRGYDPQE
+298 TEYFIGKRGYDPQE

-319 DGEGAEKI
+319 DGEGAAKI

-392 LGAQTDE
+392 LGEQTDE

-411 QYERSMTI
+411 QYDRSMTI

-477 WDDND
+477 WEDND

-578 DGMFVAGKCSYQVV
+578 NGKFVAGTCSYQVV
-592 VVPGVSNLFANT
+592 VVPGVKNLFANT

-611 LAAGGMV
+611 LAAGGTV

-627 IEGERIGS
+627 VEGEKIGR
-635 KQICVAKRW
+635 KQVRDDKEL
-644 DKKIDS
+644 DKKPDS
-650 EDVNEEKSDRRKV
+650 EGVNEEKADCKKV
-663 CGKYGDIRDVLDEEA
+663 CEKYGDIRDILGEEA
-678 FVHTVEQEWELT
+678 FVHTVEHEWELT

-746 GNAVEELDPLTGEVC
+746 GNTVEELDPLTGEVC

-789 KMIGAGQIIKEI
+789 KGSSGGKV
-801 NSVEDKCGIE
+801 SGCG
-811 EDTTVVDL
+811 
-819 AAVSDGVNAVHEM
+819 M
-832 TVSKAATFPYRH
+832 TAATFPYRH

-856 PDAKLRR
+856 PDAKFRR
-863 TMENVLTIDKCTY
+863 TMENVLTIDRCTY
-876 ELGVASE
+876 ELGE
-883 NKICDG
+883 K
-889 NAMVEDKDLDAI
+889 
-901 VEQVSEF
+901 
-908 RHGSELSE
+908 
-916 AGSVCESAEMEIW
+916 AGTGESAEMEIW

-936 EKLRMQQVYYNGAP
+936 EKRAMQQVYYNGAP

-963 GTPFTMH
+963 GTPFVMH
-970 FRFNVAEDI
+970 FRFNVLEEI
-979 SSECSFVIEKPYGL
+979 SGECSFVIEKPYGL
-993 EVYFDGVKCAQ
+993 EVCFDGKKCEL
-1004 TGKWFIDKDMR
+1004 TDRWFIDKDMR
-1015 CFGLPALSKGVHRI
+1015 CFGLPSLSRGVHQI

-1043 VFVIGNFAVD
+1043 VFVTGNFAVD
-1053 MSGNISRE
+1053 MSGNIFQE

-1070 SMQGY
+1070 CMQGY
-1075 VNYPGGMIYQYKVPQ
+1075 VNYPGGMIYQYKVPR
-1090 LISDKQ
+1090 LISHKQ
-1096 VLLHLGEWRGTL
+1096 VLLHLGEWCGTL

-1116 EAGFHFEKK
+1116 ETSSHFEKK
-1125 NCVTDVTGL
+1125 NCVTDVMGL

-1141 LEIEVS
+1141 LEIEIT